1 MYTSSYFYR
10 GVKKKS
16 FFDELPYSLL
26 ATKNIPLQKSSG
38 NLYLTVGSDNNYA
51 WSTGNFCFRPKN
63 EDRNKLGQ
71 NGIMA
76 QLIYY
81 ASESRLRGKIRRIE
95 NALEADPVD
104 VDTLG
109 YLAITG
115 DGLINND
122 IRTKVW
128 PKLLLVN
135 VYDIPKPTGGPKK
148 RRQHSFEE
156 EKVFRKNKYWNQVHL
171 DVKRSQRRFP
181 PNLRVSRRTAL
192 QGQVIN
198 VIMRVLCRNP
208 ELHYYQGYH
217 DVAVTLLLV
226 NGEELATALLEQISL
241 HQLRDFMDHNMER
254 TSQMLALIHA
264 IIEAAD
270 ATLERFLRRCD
281 VGHMFALSWLITWF
295 AHVINDPDTIFRI
308 FDFFLGTHP
317 LMPIYLG
324 AALVISHR
332 DELLSCECEMST
344 VHHFLCSLPRHIPQ
358 NLERLIEE
366 AHALFKKYSPQKL
379 ESASKRY
386 LKESSAV
393 KIHDK
398 FVKELSNQ
406 RPDVV
411 LRRRRTALISANQT
425 TDRLQ
430 PEGNSGSSGIFVK
443 LAFWALSAGVGTMAF
458 YVATA
463 AKKWM

>member
-1 MYTSSYFYR
+1 MYSSGYFYR
-10 GVKKKS
+10 GLKKNS
-16 FFDELPYSLL
+16 YFDELPYSLL
-26 ATKNIPLQKSSG
+26 KSMAFQDKDSKNGSGWSSG
-38 NLYLTVGSDNNYA
+38 KGNY
-51 WSTGNFCFRPKN
+51 CFRPKKN
-63 EDRNKLGQ
+63 EKEKPEQ

-76 QLIYY
+76 QIIYY

-104 VDTLG
+104 VETLG
-109 YLAITG
+109 YLAVTG

-122 IRTKVW
+122 IRCKVW

-135 VYDIPKPTGGPKK
+135 VYNIEKPHGGPKK
-148 RRQHSFEE
+148 RKQHSLDEE
-156 EKVFRKNKYWNQVHL
+156 TMFRKNKYWNQVHL
-171 DVKRSQRRFP
+171 DVNRSHRRFP
-181 PNLRVSRRTAL
+181 PNIRASRRTAL
-192 QGQVIN
+192 QHQVIK

-226 NGEELATALLEQISL
+226 TGEDLATALLEQISL

-254 TSQMLALIHA
+254 TNQMLALIHA
-264 IIEAAD
+264 IIETAD
-270 ATLERFLRRCD
+270 AELERFLRRSD

-295 AHVINDPDTIFRI
+295 AHVINDPDTIFRV

-324 AALVISHR
+324 AALVIANRS
-332 DELLSCECEMST
+332 ELLSTECEMSSI
-344 VHHFLCSLPRHIPQ
+344 HHILCRLPQHIPCC
-358 NLERLIEE
+358 LEQLIEQ
-366 AHALFKKYSPQKL
+366 AHDLFKNYSPQKL
-379 ESASKRY
+379 EKTAKNY

-393 KIHDK
+393 NVHDK
-398 FVKELSNQ
+398 FVKDLANQ
-406 RPDVV
+406 RPDEV
-411 LRRRRTALISANQT
+411 LRQRKRTLALLPSNQT
-425 TDRLQ
+425 TERAEPEPHTTSRL
-430 PEGNSGSSGIFVK
+430 FVK

-458 YVATA
+458 FVATT